1 MLAGVAAQA
10 SEGHRDRLAA
20 WPEVVE
26 VAVEVVAEVAAVGAG
41 AVEVLEEAAVGLAE
55 EAAAVGPRPCCNGS
69 CSCTVAPAG
78 TRWTRTS

>member
-26 VAVEVVAEVAAVGAG
+26 VAVEVVAGVGAG